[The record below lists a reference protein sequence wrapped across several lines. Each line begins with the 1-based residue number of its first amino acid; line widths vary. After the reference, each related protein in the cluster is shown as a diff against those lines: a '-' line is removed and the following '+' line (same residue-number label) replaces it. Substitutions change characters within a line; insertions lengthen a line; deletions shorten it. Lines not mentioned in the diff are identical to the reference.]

1 MLRAWSRRWWML
13 LPIAAVGL
21 LVAWQTGF
29 FHSRVV
35 ALEWEGEPVEFR
47 VLALNRQG
55 GFAVVDLAEGVMRL
69 DRLEHRGLPVRSVDV
84 AAFTR
89 SGDVLVHPSGEQVLY
104 VVPGGDFS
112 ATPATIRL
120 RRSVETDTDPVAVDA
135 RGDQSGENI
144 WLLKRTDVATLVDLI
159 TIEDAVL
166 ARFEL
171 DGSYYAGRLLENDLI
186 VIDGDG
192 RDDLVLRTTGAIDAI
207 DDVTICPDDIENANL
222 RVVSV
227 HGHHTACLS
236 DDDRHL
242 VLYDVTTGQTDR
254 FTAFESGHW
263 SRSVLPDIPVAVGNT
278 VGVHTDQLL
287 LKYQAPDPTNPP
299 YTITK
304 AIYVADLS
312 NHTVRW
318 LYDNEEG
325 AFLRPLGFVDDLLI
339 VATGVRGQ
347 DEVIMSIDTQ
357 SGERQKIIDLPAGY
371 FIYDAAWIPIRYRTI
386 AYDWHSRHQLSSI
399 RLPW

>member
-35 ALEWEGEPVEFR
+35 GLEWEGEPVEFR
-47 VLALNRQG
+47 VLALNDQG

-69 DRLEHRGLPVRSVDV
+69 DRLKHRGLPVRSVDV

-89 SGDVLVHPSGEQVLY
+89 SGDVLVHPSREQVLY

-120 RRSVETDTDPVAVDA
+120 RRSVETDIDPADTVDDGAVDA
-135 RGDQSGENI
+135 LEDQSGENI

-159 TIEDAVL
+159 TKESTVL

-171 DGSYYAGRLLENDLI
+171 NGSYYAGKLLENDLI

-192 RDDLVLRTTGAIDAI
+192 RDDLVLRNTGAIDAI
-207 DDVTICPDDIENANL
+207 DEVTICPDDIENANL

-263 SRSVLPDIPVAVGNT
+263 SLSVLPDIPVAVGNT
-278 VGVHTDQLL
+278 AGVHTDQLL
-287 LKYQAPDPTNPP
+287 LKHQAPHPTNPP

-304 AIYVADLS
+304 TIYAADLS
-312 NHTVRW
+312 KHTMRW

-325 AFLRPLGFVDDLLI
+325 AFLRPLGIVDNLLI
-339 VATGVRGQ
+339 VATGVVGQ
-347 DEVIMSIDTQ
+347 NEVIISIDTQ
-357 SGERQKIIDLPAGY
+357 SGERQEIIELPAGY
-371 FIYDAAWIPIRYRTI
+371 FIYDAA
-386 AYDWHSRHQLSSI
+386 
-399 RLPW
+399 